1 MDFTISQP
9 RRGVFTI
16 VLLAVFVLA
25 VVSTFT
31 YLKFSAKFAEYKI
44 NMFSSI
50 GTDKFVSDES
60 EQAKQEEEAL
70 SIGITNSQSEEI
82 DNIGSGDENP
92 LIISAGKKYEEVAEN
107 GDGITHLARRALK
120 EYLDGNSVNLSAEQK
135 IFCEDYI
142 QNRIGEREIKVAE
155 SIAIS
160 EDLMT
165 EAVNESLTLSPG
177 QLENL
182 KNFTELVW
190 DADF

>member
-1 MDFTISQP
+1 
-9 RRGVFTI
+9 
-16 VLLAVFVLA
+16 
-25 VVSTFT
+25 
-31 YLKFSAKFAEYKI
+31 
-44 NMFSSI
+44 MFSSI